1 MSSNEKMQLW
11 IQDAGW
17 RGCCIVIAMDEA
29 AARAMMSKETWNYSA
44 NAPLRAYDLDAGF
57 KHVNIGDQ

>member
-1 MSSNEKMQLW
+1 MSRNDKMQLW

-17 RGCCIVIAMDEA
+17 RGCVIAIAVTEA
-29 AARAMMSKETWNYSA
+29 DARAIMAKETWNYSA
-44 NAPLRAYDLDAGF
+44 ERPLVAYDLDAGF